1 MVPKSRLRY
10 WPLFVY
16 VVFSAC
22 ALPRALEPDEK
33 LPHPASLHYGGKDAP
48 ALQEATATISWRNYY
63 KDSLLLA
70 LIDSALSRNLDIK
83 VAEQNLFAAQA
94 TLKAA
99 SGRLW
104 PSLSFTAGA
113 GLTRFGRQTIDG
125 VGNYDVNFSPNIS
138 ADQRIPNPVPD
149 FALGLQTSW
158 ELDVSGKLRQYRKAA
173 RHRYLASEEGLRY
186 VKTQIVAG
194 VASLYY
200 LLITLDTELEIIR
213 RNLELQEAALE
224 VIEIQKQSGK
234 INELAV
240 KQFKTQVL
248 DTRSLEYEKLQER
261 LAVENALNVLLAR
274 FPGRIPRKDTLNI
287 SDLPVQ
293 IQGTV
298 PFESLY
304 NRPDIRSAMHELEAA
319 RHHLKAAR
327 AELYPGLVFSGT
339 IGVNGFDVTGLF
351 NLPGSFAF
359 NLMAGLVAPL
369 INRYDLMGHYRISFA
384 EKNKVL
390 LDLQQKLITAASE
403 VVNELNRFENF
414 KKVADY
420 KLEQFLL
427 MKEALKI
434 ADQLF
439 YTGYANYLE
448 VLMTRQV
455 LLRAELELTEARL
468 QQYLASI
475 QLLRTLGGGL

>member
-1 MVPKSRLRY
+1 MVAEKSLRY
-10 WPLFVY
+10 YALVVFL
-16 VVFSAC
+16 VFSAC
-22 ALPRALEPDEK
+22 SLPRQLAPEEELK
-33 LPHPASLHYGGKDAP
+33 HPENLGYGSKEGGVSRELVASV
-48 ALQEATATISWRNYY
+48 SWRNYY
-63 KDSLLLA
+63 KDPLLLA
-70 LIDSALSRNLDIK
+70 LIDTALERNLDIK

-94 TLKAA
+94 SLKAA

-104 PSLSFTAGA
+104 PSVNFTAGA

-158 ELDVSGKLRQYRKAA
+158 EIDVSGKLRQYRKAA
-173 RHRYLASEEGLRY
+173 RYRYMASEEGLRY

-213 RNLELQEAALE
+213 RNLELQESALD
-224 VIEIQKQSGK
+224 VIQIQKQSGK

-240 KQFKTQVL
+240 KQFRTQVL

-274 FPGRIPRKDTLNI
+274 FPGRVPRKDTLNVA
-287 SDLPVQ
+287 DLPAQ
-293 IQGTV
+293 IQGNV
-298 PFESLY
+298 PFSLLY
-304 NRPDIRSAMHELEAA
+304 QRPDIKSALHDLEAA
-319 RHHLKAAR
+319 RHQFKAAR
-327 AELYPGLVFSGT
+327 AELYPSIFFAGT
-339 IGVNGFDVTGLF
+339 IGVNGFDAAGLLK
-351 NLPGSFAF
+351 LPGSFAF

-369 INRYDLMGHYRISFA
+369 INRYDLIGYYRLSFA
-384 EKNKVL
+384 EKNKAL
-390 LDLQQKLITAASE
+390 LDLQQKLIIAASE

-414 KKVADY
+414 RKVADY

-427 MKEALKI
+427 MKESLKI

-475 QLLRTLGGGL
+475 QLLRALGGGL